1 MYMDDRNV
9 FGSCLMKDVR
19 DKTIKRMFKYVLGQ
33 FKSPNT
39 RDIQSGVSVL
49 DDSTKEL
56 IEKFVVES
64 VDNCLFNMLIMLDER
79 DDSFKVSIDTDGK
92 KIWLQDGSG
101 DLEELFYFWRD
112 DYGEF
117 KNDFYNAV

>member
-1 MYMDDRNV
+1 MDDRNV